1 MGCSTALFFYFMKD
15 LVELTREAISGMDLE
30 LVDVE
35 RAPLGLLRVTI
46 DRPLQSQTRATSH
59 ISIEDCERVSRQL
72 SRVYEVE
79 GIDYRRLEV
88 GSPGV
93 DRPLK
98 TEQDFHRFLGER
110 IEVKL
115 RDAVDSR
122 KSFQGV
128 LELSSREGGA
138 KQFVVTYQEN
148 KGVVKNVAFD
158 FIDVERAKLDPL
170 LDFKGRK
177 R

>member
-1 MGCSTALFFYFMKD
+1 MKD
-15 LVELTREAISGMDLE
+15 LVELTREAIAGMDLE

-46 DRPLQSQTRATSH
+46 DRPFSGQVGA
-59 ISIEDCERVSRQL
+59 ISDVKIEDCERVSRQL

-98 TEQDFHRFLGER
+98 SEQDFERFVGER
-110 IEVKL
+110 IDLKL
-115 RDAVDSR
+115 REAVENR
-122 KSFQGV
+122 RSFQGV
-128 LELSSREGGA
+128 LQLSSEQGSA
-138 KQFVVTYQEN
+138 KRFVVEYQEN
-148 KGVVKNVAFD
+148 KGVIKQVAFGLM
-158 FIDVERAKLDPL
+158 DVERAKLDPL